1 MGVAI
6 GASLG
11 VGYMF
16 GGDPGGIVTA
26 ITGVVCPQDAK
37 YALDGDAP
45 FVNTSDTSEHPA
57 KGARLS
63 EKDAGQ
69 YYLEAVKPSIQ
80 PLRDAMNTLYGGDL
94 KATRAAAGK
103 AATVLRA
110 TAKALRSRT
119 WPDEVA
125 NAAAVVANEY
135 DAKARQA
142 SYVAD
147 SVTPSASDEL
157 ISLDAYGVSEADVY
171 LRGKLGLPAPRRRP
185 RRWRS
190 RASRPGHPAGGDA
203 GGSTVDTGKRIIAV
217 TVRSHVPGTLSGLN
231 LTFDLKKGKTTLGRI
246 SGIMDDIALAEGQ
259 SIVVPVPVDIGGDDG
274 GIAGATMSWDSWS
287 LTDWR
292 GESHIAAA
300 SDDFAE
306 YAPDKVMG
314 TFTLR

>member
-1 MGVAI
+1 M
-6 GASLG
+6 
-11 VGYMF
+11 
-16 GGDPGGIVTA
+16 TA
-26 ITGVVCPQDAK
+26 ITAWCAADAK

-171 LRGKLGLPAPRRRP
+171 LRGKLGLPPPRRRP

-190 RASRPGHPAGGDA
+190 RASRTGASSRGRMPAGRPW
-203 GGSTVDTGKRIIAV
+203 T
-217 TVRSHVPGTLSGLN
+217 P
-231 LTFDLKKGKTTLGRI
+231 
-246 SGIMDDIALAEGQ
+246 
-259 SIVVPVPVDIGGDDG
+259 
-274 GIAGATMSWDSWS
+274 
-287 LTDWR
+287 
-292 GESHIAAA
+292 ESA
-300 SDDFAE
+300 SS
-306 YAPDKVMG
+306 P
-314 TFTLR
+314 